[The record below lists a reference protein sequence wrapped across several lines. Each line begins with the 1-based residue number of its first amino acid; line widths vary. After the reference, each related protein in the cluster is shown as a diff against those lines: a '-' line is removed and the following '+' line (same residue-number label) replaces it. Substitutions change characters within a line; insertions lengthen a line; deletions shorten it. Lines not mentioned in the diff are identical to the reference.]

1 MRALWH
7 DTRYAVRMLKKAPGF
22 TAIALVILA
31 IGIGANTAIFTLI
44 NVLLLKPLPGVSDP
58 GQLVLVADSRNGSF
72 GYPHYEQFRDGSQS
86 FAGLLAVADI
96 GKRRMTLT
104 GPRGAEAETISAQAV
119 SGNVFS
125 LLGVPVVLGRTLTAE
140 DDLPNRPQ
148 AVAVLSHSFW
158 RRRFGLD
165 SSVIGSTIML
175 DDIAFRIVGVAGR
188 EFAGVEVGRTPD
200 LWWPIH
206 MLPQVD
212 KRPDVLTSRGSR
224 WLRVM
229 GRLKPGVAEQQARA
243 ELDVVS
249 QRMLSEL
256 ATEYRLSGRE
266 RQEMLDLRINLTAA
280 GTGYTGLR
288 GQFRRP
294 LVVAMIIGSLVLL
307 VACITLA
314 GLLLSR
320 GAERLREFGIRAAL
334 GAGRSTLV
342 RQLMTEGLLLAG
354 LGGVLGLLLAQWGGR
369 LLAGYLPGYGQTVL
383 LTLTPDL
390 RVLAF
395 ALGISAFTGMFFG
408 LVPAWR
414 ASRADPVPA
423 LKDQTGNVTRGQSRQ
438 ALNKSLVVC
447 QIALSCLLLIGAGLF
462 VRTLQRLRAWDPG
475 FNREHLLMFTID
487 QPLIKQFDERRPNL
501 HKEVL
506 QRLEGLPGVRS
517 ASLAG
522 VQSLSGNIGHRYRP
536 KLAEARALPGG
547 EDFRAYGIGV
557 GPNYLKTM
565 GIPLLRGRE
574 LSLEDEPAPAA
585 GPASA
590 VSVRVMLSESLARRL
605 FGAED
610 PIGKV
615 LLDVENPQLTLAVVG
630 VVGDAHHQRLK
641 AERLPMFYHLDFI
654 WPTFYVRT
662 QGSPRAV
669 AGGIRQA
676 VRAIDPRMDVSGLRT
691 MDDVVDEQLL
701 QERTIAQLAG
711 FFSLS
716 ALVLAGLGLYG
727 ILSHNVVRRT
737 REIGIRMALGAKAG
751 DVLSVIVR
759 EGMALTLIGCGIGI
773 ALALALTRFV
783 ASLLYGVTPIDP
795 TTFGGVTLVLMAA
808 ALLACY
814 LPARRAA
821 RIDPMVAL
829 RYE

>member
-1 MRALWH
+1 MRTLWQ
-7 DTRYAVRMLKKAPGF
+7 DVRYGIRMLAKAPGF
-22 TAIALVILA
+22 TAIALIILA

-44 NVLLLKPLPGVSDP
+44 DVLLLKPLPGVRDP
-58 GQLVLVADSRNGSF
+58 GQLVLVTDSKHEHF
-72 GYPHYEQFRDGSQS
+72 GYPHYEQFRDGSRS
-86 FAGLLAVADI
+86 FDGLLVVAD
-96 GKRRMTLT
+96 GKRRMT
-104 GPRGAEAETISAQAV
+104 RAETRDAVAETVSAQAV
-119 SGNVFS
+119 SGNFFS
-125 LLGVPVVLGRTLTAE
+125 MLGVPAAIGRTWTAD

-148 AVAVLSHSFW
+148 AVVVLSHSFW

-165 SSVIGSTIML
+165 PSVVGRTIML
-175 DDIAFRIVGVAGR
+175 DNTAFSIVGVAKGG
-188 EFAGVEVGRTPD
+188 FGGVEVGRCPD
-200 LWWPIH
+200 LWWPIQ

-212 KRPDVLTSRGSR
+212 KRPDVLTSKGSR
-224 WLRVM
+224 WLRIM
-229 GRLKPGVAEQQARA
+229 GRLKPGVAEPQACA

-266 RQEMLDLRINLTAA
+266 RQEALDLRIRLEPA
-280 GTGYTGLR
+280 GTGYTALR

-294 LVVAMIIGSLVLL
+294 LIIVMVIGSLVLL
-307 VACITLA
+307 VACTNLA

-320 GAERLREFGIRAAL
+320 GAARRREFGIRAAL
-334 GAGRSTLV
+334 GAARSALV
-342 RQLMTEGLLLAG
+342 RQLMTESLLLAG

-395 ALGISAFTGMFFG
+395 TLGISACTGMFFG
-408 LVPAWR
+408 LAPAWR
-414 ASRADPVPA
+414 TSRADLVPA
-423 LKDQTGNVTRGQSRQ
+423 FKDQTGNVTRGRSRQ
-438 ALNKSLVVC
+438 VMNKLLVVC
-447 QIALSCLLLIGAGLF
+447 QVALSCLLLIGAGLF
-462 VRTLQRLRAWDPG
+462 VRTLQKRKAWDPG
-475 FNREHLLMFTID
+475 FHRERLLVFGID
-487 QPLIKQFDERRPNL
+487 HPLIRNFDPRRTNL

-506 QRLEGLPGVRS
+506 QRLEGLPGVQS

-522 VQSLSGNIGHRYRP
+522 VLSLHGNIGHRYRP
-536 KLAEARALPGG
+536 KLVDAATSPDGQEL
-547 EDFRAYGIGV
+547 RAYGIGV
-557 GPNYLKTM
+557 APNYLKTM

-574 LSLEDEPAPAA
+574 LGLEDEPAPEA

-590 VSVRVMLSESLARRL
+590 TSVRVMLSESLARRL
-605 FGAED
+605 FGAQD
-610 PIGKV
+610 PIGK
-615 LLDVENPQLTLAVVG
+615 LLHDIENPQLTLEVVG

-654 WPTFYVRT
+654 WPNFYVRT
-662 QGSPRAV
+662 LGSPRAV

-676 VRAIDPRMDVSGLRT
+676 VRAIDPQLEVTGLRT
-691 MDDVVDEQLL
+691 MEDVVYEQLL
-701 QERTIAQLAG
+701 QERTLSQLAG

-716 ALVLAGLGLYG
+716 ALVLACLGLYG
-727 ILSHNVVRRT
+727 ILSCNVVRRT
-737 REIGIRMALGAKAG
+737 REIGIRMALGASAG
-751 DVLSVIVR
+751 GVLSVVVR
-759 EGMALTLIGCGIGI
+759 QGMTLTLIGCAVGI
-773 ALALALTRFV
+773 ALALVLTRFV

-795 TTFGGVTLVLMAA
+795 VTFIGVTLALMVV

-814 LPARRAA
+814 LPARRAG